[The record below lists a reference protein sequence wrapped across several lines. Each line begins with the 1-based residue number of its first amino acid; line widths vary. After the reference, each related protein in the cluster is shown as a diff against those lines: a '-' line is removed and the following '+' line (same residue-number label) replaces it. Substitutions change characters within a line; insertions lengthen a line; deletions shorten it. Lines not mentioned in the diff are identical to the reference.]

1 MNTFHALGV
10 FCGASPGARPE
21 YEAAARSLGKLL
33 GERGLRLVYG
43 GGSVGLMGA
52 VARSTVEH
60 GGEVL
65 GILPRALTPKELAG
79 ESIGELVLVET
90 MHERKTLMAEA
101 SDAFVALP
109 GGFGTL
115 DELFEMITY
124 GQLGVHRKPLGLL
137 NVLGYYDPLLAT
149 IEHMLAEGF
158 VRPQHRALIT
168 VADDAESML
177 EALASQDLPQGLT
190 QWMSEEEL

>member
-10 FCGASPGARPE
+10 FCGANPGARPE
-21 YEAAARSLGKLL
+21 YEQAAKSLGKLM

-52 VARSTVEH
+52 VARATVAH

-79 ESIGELVLVET
+79 ESVGELVLVGT
-90 MHERKTLMAEA
+90 MHERKVLMAEA
-101 SDAFVALP
+101 SDAFIALP

-137 NVLGYYDPLLAT
+137 NVLGYYDPLLAMVD
-149 IEHMLAEGF
+149 HMLNEGF

-168 VADDAESML
+168 VADDAESL
-177 EALASQDLPQGLT
+177 LDALASQDLPEGLT
-190 QWMSEEEL
+190 KWVSEEEL

>member
-10 FCGASPGARPE
+10 FCGANPGARPE
-21 YEAAARSLGKLL
+21 YEAAARSLGALI
-33 GERGLRLVYG
+33 GRRGLRLVYG

-52 VARSTVEH
+52 VARATVAH

-65 GILPRALTPKELAG
+65 GILPRALTQKELSG

-101 SDAFVALP
+101 SDAFIALP

-158 VRPQHRALIT
+158 VRPHHRQLIT
-168 VADDAESML
+168 AADTPESLL
-177 EALASQDLPQGLT
+177 EALASQNLPQGLT
-190 QWMSEEEL
+190 QWVSEEEL

>member
-1 MNTFHALGV
+1 MNTFHSLGV
-10 FCGASPGARPE
+10 FCGANPGVRPE
-21 YEAAARSLGKLL
+21 YERAAESLGALI
-33 GERGLRLVYG
+33 GRRGFRLVYG

-52 VARSTVEH
+52 VARATVAH

-79 ESIGELVLVET
+79 ESVGELVLVET
-90 MHERKTLMAEA
+90 MHERKTLLAEA
-101 SDAFVALP
+101 SDAFIALP

-124 GQLGVHRKPLGLL
+124 GQLGVHHKPLGLL

-149 IEHMLAEGF
+149 IEHMLNEGF
-158 VRPQHRALIT
+158 VRPQHRALFT
-168 VADDAESML
+168 VADEPASLLD
-177 EALASQDLPQGLT
+177 ALASQDLPDGLT
-190 QWMSEEEL
+190 QWVSEEEL